1 MMKNK
6 FLLTITSF
14 VMLFVFSSPSF
25 AYLAT
30 KKCSSDESKCAKTAN
45 TKQLRN
51 FAILDHTHYV
61 NEHNYR
67 VLGKISAESMSGK
80 EFAAAEK
87 IKKYAN
93 ASYGVCKDLM
103 QQMSNLYAARAATY
117 FPQEQVDVRA
127 GLNGQIIV
135 LEDQLHANCNKVKMR
150 W

>member
-1 MMKNK
+1 MKK
-6 FLLTITSF
+6 KTSVLIASF
-14 VMLFVFSSPSF
+14 CLLFVFSSPSF
-25 AYLAT
+25 AYLPQA
-30 KKCSSDESKCAKTAN
+30 KCKSETSKCGKTAN

-51 FAILDHTHYV
+51 FAITDNQHFI

-67 VLGKISAESMSGK
+67 VLGKISAESMAGK
-80 EFAAAEK
+80 EYAAAEK

-117 FPQEQVDVRA
+117 FPQDQVDVRA
-127 GLNGQIIV
+127 GLNGQIV
-135 LEDQLHANCNKVKMR
+135 ALDDQLHANCNKVKMR

>member
-1 MMKNK
+1 MKKNISVV
-6 FLLTITSF
+6 ITSF
-14 VMLFVFSSPSF
+14 LLLFVFSSPSF
-25 AYLAT
+25 AYLPM
-30 KKCSSDESKCAKTAN
+30 KKCKSDDSKCAKTAN

-51 FAILDHTHYV
+51 FAIIDNKHYV

-67 VLGKISAESMSGK
+67 VLGKISAETMSGK

-103 QQMSNLYAARAATY
+103 QQMSNLYATRASTY
-117 FPQEQVDVRA
+117 FPQDQVDVRS
-127 GLNGQIIV
+127 GLNGQIV
-135 LEDQLHANCNKVKMR
+135 ALEDQLHANCNKVKMR

>member
-1 MMKNK
+1 MKK
-6 FLLTITSF
+6 KTSVLITSF
-14 VMLFVFSSPSF
+14 LLLFVFSSPSF
-25 AYLAT
+25 AYLPKA
-30 KKCSSDESKCAKTAN
+30 KCKSETSKCAKTAN

-51 FAILDHTHYV
+51 FAITDNQHFI

-67 VLGKISAESMSGK
+67 VLGKISAESMAGK
-80 EFAAAEK
+80 EYAAAEK

-117 FPQEQVDVRA
+117 FPQDQVDVRA
-127 GLNGQIIV
+127 GLNGQIV
-135 LEDQLHANCNKVKMR
+135 ALDDQLHANCNKVKMR